1 MSVIFIGE
9 SVRRVRNQTVEQACK
24 NINGRAPLRKE
35 EGIDY
40 EIDTEDQL
48 EEEEAEDL
56 NGEEEE
62 DEEDEGDEAGSFM
75 VPDGYLSGDEQSE
88 KDSNYIKFYY
98 FIILFQILYVIIHK
112 CHVITITN
120 LPLSLSYPLNLMMN
134 SYQNNIK

>member
-1 MSVIFIGE
+1 
-9 SVRRVRNQTVEQACK
+9 
-24 NINGRAPLRKE
+24 LRKE

-98 FIILFQILYVIIHK
+98 FIILF
-112 CHVITITN
+112 
-120 LPLSLSYPLNLMMN
+120 
-134 SYQNNIK
+134 